1 MWNAIL
7 RNFGKWSAV
16 FAVVGLALPL
26 FGASGWLH
34 SLLGHKEAKAAPA
47 LSDVAALTEGQLIE
61 GSRGEKALVWYSAM
75 PEPVVREVLKRFEAR
90 YPWLKT
96 EYVRVGGPMVIQRIM
111 AEKERG
117 VENVDV
123 FSSGEA
129 ESYPELRRRGY
140 TARLTN
146 LSNVSNLCDWAVD
159 KNGHYVFAQV
169 FKLPMIYNARLISDA
184 EMPDSLAKLADP
196 KWKGKLASLDPAAS
210 GAGLNFYRFIA
221 AQPSLGF
228 AWMEKLR
235 ANEVLLVGQI
245 GPMTETVA
253 SGLRPI
259 GVGQWDASEVF
270 PAQKK
275 GAPIKIKYP
284 KEGYLLQLYPMAINS
299 RAPHPHAARLFA
311 NWSLSSEAQAFFERE
326 GYSHNMAKGS
336 CERLIAEGGWTLDI
350 ESITP
355 SQTKEF
361 KEKASLA
368 LRGR

>member
-1 MWNAIL
+1 M
-7 RNFGKWSAV
+7 RNVTFIDFRQWGAV
-16 FAVVGLALPL
+16 FGAVLPL
-26 FGASGWLH
+26 LLCGASGLLD
-34 SLLGHKEAKAAPA
+34 SLLSPQEAKAAPA
-47 LSDVAALTEGQLIE
+47 LSDIAALTEEQLIE
-61 GSRGEKALVWYSAM
+61 GSRGEQALVWYSAM
-75 PEPVVREVLKRFEAR
+75 PEPVVREALKKFEER
-90 YPWLKT
+90 YPWVKT
-96 EYVRVGGPMVIQRIM
+96 DYIRVGGPMVIQRIM

-117 VENVDV
+117 VEKVDV

-129 ESYPELRRRGY
+129 ESYPELRRRAY
-140 TARLTN
+140 TARITN
-146 LSNVSNLCDWAVD
+146 LPNMSNLCDWAVD
-159 KNGHYVFAQV
+159 KEGHYVFAQA
-169 FKLPMIYNARLISDA
+169 FKLPMIYNAHFISDE

-196 KWKGKLASLDPAAS
+196 KWKGKLASLDPASS

-228 AWMEKLR
+228 NWMEKLR

-259 GVGQWDASEVF
+259 GVGQWDAAEIF

-284 KEGYLLQLYPMAINS
+284 QEGYLLQLYPTAINS
-299 RAPHPHAARLFA
+299 RAPHPHAARLFV
-311 NWSLSSEAQAFFERE
+311 NWSLSAQGQAFFERE
-326 GYSHNMAKGS
+326 GYSHNMAKGA

-350 ESITP
+350 ENITP

>member
-1 MWNAIL
+1 MRNVTLTNL
-7 RNFGKWSAV
+7 RRWRAV
-16 FAVVGLALPL
+16 FEVVVLLLLL
-26 FGASGWLH
+26 FKASGWRSPL
-34 SLLGHKEAKAAPA
+34 AAQAPPA
-47 LSDVAALTEGQLIE
+47 LSAIAVPTEEQLIE
-61 GSRGEKALVWYSAM
+61 GSRGEKALVWYSAL
-75 PEPVVREVLKRFEAR
+75 PEPVVRDTLKRFEAR
-90 YPWLKT
+90 YPWIRT
-96 EYVRVGGPMVIQRIM
+96 DYIRVGGPMVIQRIM

-146 LSNVSNLCDWAVD
+146 LPNLSNLCDWAMD
-159 KNGHYVFAQV
+159 KAGHYVFAQA
-169 FKLPMIYNARLISDA
+169 FKLPMIYNTQFISDA
-184 EMPDSLAKLADP
+184 EMPNSLAELADP

-221 AQPSLGF
+221 AQTPLGF
-228 AWMEKLR
+228 DWMEKLR

-275 GAPIKIKYP
+275 GAPVKTKYP

-299 RAPHPHAARLFA
+299 RAPHPRAARLFVH
-311 NWSLSSEAQAFFERE
+311 WSLSPEVQAFFERE
-326 GYSHNMAKGS
+326 GYSHNLGKGS

-350 ESITP
+350 ESITQN
-355 SQTKEF
+355 QTKEF
-361 KEKASLA
+361 KEKASIA

>member
-1 MWNAIL
+1 MRKSTFTNV
-7 RNFGKWSAV
+7 RSWSAV
-16 FAVVGLALPL
+16 FGALVLPL
-26 FGASGWLH
+26 LVGG
-34 SLLGHKEAKAAPA
+34 LLGPQEAKAALA
-47 LSDVAALTEGQLIE
+47 LSGIAALTEEQLIE
-61 GSRGEKALVWYSAM
+61 GSRSEKALVWYSAL
-75 PEPVVREVLKRFEAR
+75 PEPVVRETLKRFEER
-90 YPWLKT
+90 YPWIKT
-96 EYVRVGGPMVIQRIM
+96 DYIRVGGPMVIQRIM
-111 AEKERG
+111 AERERG

-129 ESYPELRRRGY
+129 ESYPELRRRTY
-140 TARLTN
+140 TARLTSLPN
-146 LSNVSNLCDWAVD
+146 IPNLCDWAVD
-159 KNGHYVFAQV
+159 KEGHYVFAQA
-169 FKLPMIYNARLISDA
+169 FKLPMIYNAQLIADA
-184 EMPDSLAKLADP
+184 EMPDSLAALADP

-221 AQPSLGF
+221 TQPSLGF

-259 GVGQWDASEVF
+259 GVGQWDASEIF

-275 GAPIKIKYP
+275 GAPLKIKYP
-284 KEGYLLQLYPMAINS
+284 KEGYLLQLYPTAINS
-299 RAPHPHAARLFA
+299 RAPHPYAARLFV
-311 NWSLSSEAQAFFERE
+311 NWSLSPEAQAFFERE
-326 GYSHNMAKGS
+326 GYSHNMGKGS

-350 ESITP
+350 ERITP

-361 KEKASLA
+361 KERASLA

>member
-1 MWNAIL
+1 MRHATFT
-7 RNFGKWSAV
+7 NFAKWSAV
-16 FAVVGLALPL
+16 FGLVALALPL
-26 FGASGWLH
+26 FRASGLLH
-34 SLLGHKEAKAAPA
+34 SLLGPKEAKAATA
-47 LSDVAALTEGQLIE
+47 LSEVAALTEEQLID
-61 GSRGEKALVWYSAM
+61 GSRQEKALVWYSAL
-75 PEPVVREVLKRFEAR
+75 PEPVVREVLKKFEAR
-90 YPWLKT
+90 YPWIKT
-96 EYVRVGGPMVIQRIM
+96 DYIRVGGPMVIQRLM

-117 VENVDV
+117 VENVDI

-140 TARLTN
+140 TARLIN
-146 LSNVSNLCDWAVD
+146 LPNLSNLCDWAVD
-159 KNGHYVFAQV
+159 KEGHYVFAQAS
-169 FKLPMIYNARLISDA
+169 KLPMVYNTRLISDG
-184 EMPDSLAKLADP
+184 EMPDSLAELADP
-196 KWKGKLASLDPAAS
+196 KWKGKLASLDPGSS

-228 AWMEKLR
+228 DWMRKLR

-259 GVGQWDASEVF
+259 GVGQWDASEIF

-275 GAPIKIKYP
+275 GAPVKIKYP
-284 KEGYLLQLYPMAINS
+284 KEGYLLQLYPTAINS
-299 RAPHPHAARLFA
+299 RAPHPHAARLFV
-311 NWSLSSEAQAFFERE
+311 NWCLSSEAQTYLDRE

-350 ESITP
+350 ETITP
-355 SQTKEF
+355 SQTNEF
-361 KEKASLA
+361 KQKASLA